1 MYLGYFCIGQS
12 WLAPKRYLEPL
23 YAIHVSW
30 PNHRSSIL
38 YLECWFTG
46 LGRTVRHP
54 SSLSPWSLT
63 SGFYRY
69 IIITE
74 KDIDAQLLTSLGGSP
89 PLDIL
94 VQTSGVKRLSDFMLW
109 KVSVNS
115 ITYLLLSS
123 KPERCYLVLRRYP
136 TPILSHI
143 LARFRV
149 IWLYSNHPRL
159 SYFSVQAEVS
169 KESHELPLLQQCR
182 LCFHFMLP
190 ALQPNHTELEH
201 HKMLLLYQLYMYII
215 LVVSSCSNRPSFPA
229 PLQNAKIPVEKR
241 GTTNKTT
248 WWKRRSKVNL
258 LKAAINY
265 VNPTGW
271 KSEFGKETKMDEC
284 SWDDDLRRGERQ
296 LNEIKIWRER
306 ESTIMMGY
314 W

>member
-1 MYLGYFCIGQS
+1 
-12 WLAPKRYLEPL
+12 
-23 YAIHVSW
+23 
-30 PNHRSSIL
+30 
-38 YLECWFTG
+38 
-46 LGRTVRHP
+46 
-54 SSLSPWSLT
+54 
-63 SGFYRY
+63 
-69 IIITE
+69 
-74 KDIDAQLLTSLGGSP
+74 
-89 PLDIL
+89 
-94 VQTSGVKRLSDFMLW
+94 MLW
-109 KVSVNS
+109 KVSFNS
-115 ITYLLLSS
+115 ITYLLFSS

-159 SYFSVQAEVS
+159 STQGLGKDFWRWKYFYFPILLYISILEIYLSVQAEVS

-215 LVVSSCSNRPSFPA
+215 LVVSSCSNLPSFPA

-248 WWKRRSKVNL
+248 WWKRRSKANL

-271 KSEFGKETKMDEC
+271 KSEFGKETKMDEW
-284 SWDDDLRRGERQ
+284 SWNDDLRRASVKQ
-296 LNEIKIWRER
+296 DKDMARER
-306 ESTIMMGY
+306 THNYDGILVA
-314 W
+314 WRAI